1 MKKTEKGSLFFVTQ
15 FVNEFNKPKAA
26 QQEYLNSKMTKK
38 EIINL
43 CDSESEDNASPPKKV
58 SFPKKH
64 EKKKQTKDNGN
75 ASKEKESKYKELGL
89 DSDDSD
95 DEWVHLSSRF
105 KDDTNV
111 NIGEEKKEGDP
122 SPMQTRNEENSIR
135 KEATSKRLTNEKKG
149 TSSKGNDSEK
159 NKDQDEDCIFI
170 ADSSDDE
177 ADKQGMKPV
186 IKKKSIRLS
195 DVLQSDGESDTDSVD
210 NPVLAN
216 AKRAKR
222 KLMGEPTPKKTDKVQ
237 RTEYY
242 DSSSPMTCSLQSPV
256 YMNPKNKKKGTGML
270 KNDADYASSSEKVT
284 NVNTRK
290 EDKYET
296 LDSDSDD
303 ELLNYQALNVTSSK
317 NNTVTAATSINTS
330 PGPYALAQGKTTS
343 TSSRRKTA
351 ATSIDTS
358 PGPYSLA
365 QGKTS
370 STSTTSASIQNPYI
384 TAQNPGPYTLA
395 QRQEP
400 EASSTASRATNAPTH
415 NIDSVNI
422 STSTTTIEFD
432 GIDLMSPIASAG
444 RPSIETVATNA
455 SNTNRKI
462 KVPTPAIPVE
472 VANEIGGKLYPDLR
486 NHFISTLLRFAK
498 ITRTVLH
505 QRSQMEHA
513 IRAIIDL
520 AFYPFPIRTVEGVQ
534 AIKSGSMGKNG
545 PLLNVLKEDVPKK
558 KKDKVYNPPRGK
570 YVCAASCAIAVMFD
584 FEAGKQ
590 GDDRCIT
597 MEELIENINHKTHLS
612 NGGKMNKGVDYYL
625 DKKNMDPSWLQVRKL
640 ASMGYI
646 KERSRKKA
654 CASGIVFELQEKG
667 RNIARIVKG
676 KMRQG
681 ICPVGPM
688 RQLASF
694 TVPEEYGNVTVVI
707 DHREGGGN
715 GKGLHTMCDFM
726 DHAEVPYVVR
736 DLKISDYVFF
746 VGDKLAPVLI
756 ERKSIEDLAG
766 SLFDGRW
773 ESQQRKMRKA
783 QYVLGGPDRKCHMCY
798 LIEGDVDKAIVHGG
812 YVGRAAH
819 RIKPEDIRNAIAKL
833 PTLGFSVIESK
844 TKYGSLDKIK
854 QVAKDF
860 LWRANN
866 GSITCQYTYDE
877 FVQAVNRLSD
887 DKGDPPT
894 DERFQNPAPPIVP
907 EAPIP
912 TANTTSE
919 SNEPQEE
926 SEETK
931 KKREE
936 LLKLPMKDLKAQAK
950 ERAEKQSGSKKELVE
965 RLLQPRKPE
974 ILISR
979 SRRGQYI
986 PKVPSCNAAILVAL
1000 HLHHEPGTPEL
1011 SKEQIMN
1018 YAEETGVSKDPMF
1031 GKGKSGY
1038 GGYNYDGW
1046 SGIKDM
1052 TGGDPALISVVKRK
1066 YALTTKPHGE
1076 AGVEVAKAV
1085 HIVAH
1090 RQGICRCGRY
1100 VDTS

>member
-1 MKKTEKGSLFFVTQ
+1 
-15 FVNEFNKPKAA
+15 
-26 QQEYLNSKMTKK
+26 MTKK
-38 EIINL
+38 EVINL
-43 CDSESEDNASPPKKV
+43 CDSESEGNASPPKV
-58 SFPKKH
+58 SRKKH
-64 EKKKQTKDNGN
+64 EMKKQTKALDKV
-75 ASKEKESKYKELGL
+75 SKEKESKYKELGL

-95 DEWVHLSSRF
+95 DEFVHLSSLKEN
-105 KDDTNV
+105 KDVKNKRNFET
-111 NIGEEKKEGDP
+111 EKRQREP
-122 SPMQTRNEENSIR
+122 SPLQTRNEENSIQN
-135 KEATSKRLTNEKKG
+135 EATSKRLEKKRNDVSFEG
-149 TSSKGNDSEK
+149 NEEKKNSKQDS
-159 NKDQDEDCIFI
+159 DCIYI
-170 ADSSDDE
+170 DSSDDE
-177 ADKQGMKPV
+177 QDMKPV
-186 IKKKSIRLS
+186 AKKKSIRLS
-195 DVLQSDGESDTDSVD
+195 DMLKSDAESDADSLD
-210 NPVLAN
+210 NAVLAN

-237 RTEYY
+237 RTEYC
-242 DSSSPMTCSLQSPV
+242 DSSSPMTCSPLQSPD
-256 YMNPKNKKKGTGML
+256 YMNPKEKRKGIGML
-270 KNDADYASSSEKVT
+270 KNDADYASSSEKVASG
-284 NVNTRK
+284 NTRK

-296 LDSDSDD
+296 LESDSDD
-303 ELLNYQALNVTSSK
+303 ELLNYQALNATSSK
-317 NNTVTAATSINTS
+317 SNTAVTSINTS
-330 PGPYALAQGKTTS
+330 PGPYTLAQGKTSSTS

-351 ATSIDTS
+351 ATSLETS
-358 PGPYSLA
+358 PGSYTLA

-370 STSTTSASIQNPYI
+370 STSTSIQNPYT
-384 TAQNPGPYTLA
+384 TAQEKTGPYTLE

-400 EASSTASRATNAPTH
+400 EASSVASRTANVPTV
-415 NIDSVNI
+415 NTDSIDM

-432 GIDLMSPIASAG
+432 GIDLMSPTASAG

-462 KVPTPAIPVE
+462 KVPTPAIPV
-472 VANEIGGKLYPDLR
+472 ANEIGGKLYPDLR

-498 ITRTVLH
+498 MTRTVLH

-545 PLLNVLKEDVPKK
+545 PLLGVLKEDAPKK
-558 KKDKVYNPPRGK
+558 KKDTVYNPPRGK
-570 YVCAASCAIAVMFD
+570 YVCAASCVIAVMFD

-590 GDDRCIT
+590 GDERCIT
-597 MEELIENINHKTHLS
+597 MEELIENINHKTHFS

-625 DKKNMDPSWLQVRKL
+625 DKKNMDPGWLQVRKL
-640 ASMGYI
+640 ASLGYI
-646 KERSRKKA
+646 KQRSRKKA
-654 CASGIVFELQEKG
+654 CASGIVFELEEKG

-681 ICPVGPM
+681 LCPVGPM

-694 TVPEEYGNVTVVI
+694 TVPEEFGNVTVVI

-766 SLFDGRW
+766 SLVDGRW
-773 ESQQRKMRKA
+773 ERQQRNMRKA
-783 QYVLGGPDRKCHMCY
+783 QYVLGGPDRKCHICY

-812 YVGRAAH
+812 YVGRVAH

-833 PTLGFSVIESK
+833 PELGFSVIKSM
-844 TKYGSLDKIK
+844 TNYGSLDKIK
-854 QVAKDF
+854 QIAKDF

-877 FVQAVNRLSD
+877 FVQAVKRLSD

-894 DERFQNPAPPIVP
+894 DERFQNPAPPIVS
-907 EAPIP
+907 EVPIP
-912 TANTTSE
+912 TANATSE

-979 SRRGQYI
+979 SRRGQYV

-1038 GGYNYDGW
+1038 GGWNYDGW

-1052 TGGDPALISVVKRK
+1052 TGGDPALMSIVKRK

-1076 AGVEVAKAV
+1076 AGVEVAKAI

>member
-1 MKKTEKGSLFFVTQ
+1 
-15 FVNEFNKPKAA
+15 
-26 QQEYLNSKMTKK
+26 MTKK
-38 EIINL
+38 EVINL
-43 CDSESEDNASPPKKV
+43 CDSESEGNPSPPKV
-58 SFPKKH
+58 SRKKH
-64 EKKKQTKDNGN
+64 EMKKQTKANDKV
-75 ASKEKESKYKELGL
+75 SKETKESKYKELGL

-95 DEWVHLSSRF
+95 DEYVHLSSLKEN
-105 KDDTNV
+105 KDVKNKRNFAT
-111 NIGEEKKEGDP
+111 EKRQREP
-122 SPMQTRNEENSIR
+122 SPLQTRNEENSIQN
-135 KEATSKRLTNEKKG
+135 EATSQKLEKKRNDVSFEG
-149 TSSKGNDSEK
+149 NEEKKNSK
-159 NKDQDEDCIFI
+159 QDPDCIYI
-170 ADSSDDE
+170 DSSDDE
-177 ADKQGMKPV
+177 ADEQDVKPV
-186 IKKKSIRLS
+186 AKKKSIRLS
-195 DVLQSDGESDTDSVD
+195 DVLQSDAASDADSLD

-222 KLMGEPTPKKTDKVQ
+222 KLMGETTPKKTDKVQ
-237 RTEYY
+237 RTEYC
-242 DSSSPMTCSLQSPV
+242 DSSSPMTCSPLQSPD
-256 YMNPKNKKKGTGML
+256 YMNPKEKKKGTGML
-270 KNDADYASSSEKVT
+270 KNDADYASPDIDT
-284 NVNTRK
+284 NMNTRQ

-296 LDSDSDD
+296 LESDSDD
-303 ELLNYQALNVTSSK
+303 ELLNYQALNASCNK
-317 NNTVTAATSINTS
+317 NTAATSINTS
-330 PGPYALAQGKTTS
+330 PGPYT
-343 TSSRRKTA
+343 
-351 ATSIDTS
+351 
-358 PGPYSLA
+358 LA

-370 STSTTSASIQNPYI
+370 SVSTSTAAVSIQNPY
-384 TAQNPGPYTLA
+384 TGSQNPGPYTLA

-400 EASSTASRATNAPTH
+400 ESQVRSESRANTATASRTTNVPNVNTDS
-415 NIDSVNI
+415 IDI
-422 STSTTTIEFD
+422 STSTTTIDFD
-432 GIDLMSPIASAG
+432 GIDLMSPTASAG

-462 KVPTPAIPVE
+462 KVPTPAIPV
-472 VANEIGGKLYPDLR
+472 ANEIGGKLYPDLR
-486 NHFISTLLRFAK
+486 NHFISTLLKFAK

-545 PLLNVLKEDVPKK
+545 PLLGVLKEDAPKK
-558 KKDKVYNPPRGK
+558 KKDTVYNPPRGK

-590 GDDRCIT
+590 GDERCIT
-597 MEELIENINHKTHLS
+597 MEELIENINHKTHFS

-640 ASMGYI
+640 ASLGYI
-646 KERSRKKA
+646 KQRSRKKA
-654 CASGIVFELQEKG
+654 CASGIVFELEEKG

-681 ICPVGPM
+681 TCPVGPM

-694 TVPEEYGNVTVVI
+694 TVPEEFGNVTVVI

-766 SLFDGRW
+766 SLVDGRW
-773 ESQQRKMRKA
+773 ERQQRNMRKA
-783 QYVLGGPDRKCHMCY
+783 QYVLGGPDRKCHICY

-833 PTLGFSVIESK
+833 PKLGFSVIESK
-844 TKYGSLDKIK
+844 TNYGSLDKIK
-854 QVAKDF
+854 QIAKDF

-877 FVQAVNRLSD
+877 FVQAVKRLSD

-894 DERFQNPAPPIVP
+894 DERFQNPAPPIVS
-907 EAPIP
+907 EVPIP
-912 TANTTSE
+912 TANATSE

-936 LLKLPMKDLKAQAK
+936 LLKLSMKDLKAQAK

-979 SRRGQYI
+979 SRRGQYV

-1038 GGYNYDGW
+1038 GGWNYDGW

-1052 TGGDPALISVVKRK
+1052 TGGDPALMSIVKRK

-1076 AGVEVAKAV
+1076 AGVEVAKAI